1 LRSEPSANRPDM
13 GHWPHGVGRRIL
25 PETDS
30 TMLEAVRAAPTLA
43 GPEWVLA
50 LNQTAGRGRRGRA
63 WAMPPGNF
71 AASLSMQP
79 KGPVEQVALRSF
91 TASLALRDA
100 LVSVGTP
107 PDALSLK
114 WPNDVLLN
122 GGKLAGILLES
133 LGDGRGGVSHLI
145 IGIGVNLAAA
155 PSQAEV
161 EPHALPP
168 VALPPP
174 ATTPEAFLDALA
186 PAFAAREY
194 SLTTYGFGPTRTEWL
209 SHAARLGE
217 VITARLPNEA
227 ITGTFR
233 DIDETGNLVL
243 ETPKGRRA
251 IAAADIHF

>member
-1 LRSEPSANRPDM
+1 MTGWPAN
-13 GHWPHGVGRRIL
+13 VGRRVL
-25 PETDS
+25 AETDS
-30 TMLEAVRAAPTLA
+30 TMLEAARTAPTLA

-50 LNQTAGRGRRGRA
+50 LQQTAAKGRRGRA
-63 WAMPPGNF
+63 WAMPVGNF
-71 AASLSMQP
+71 AASLTMQP
-79 KGPVEQVALRSF
+79 KGPVDQIALRSF

-100 LVSVGTP
+100 LIATGTV
-107 PDALSLK
+107 AKSLTLK

-155 PSQAEV
+155 PAQTEV
-161 EPHALPP
+161 EPNALQP
-168 VALPPP
+168 VSLP
-174 ATTPEAFLDALA
+174 TKTKPETLLDALA
-186 PAFAAREY
+186 PAFAAREH

-217 VITARLPNEA
+217 PLTARLPTEE

-233 DIDETGNLVL
+233 TIDEAGNLIL
-243 ETPKGRRA
+243 DTPKGPRA
-251 IAAADIHF
+251 IAAADIYF